1 MNICKQQM
9 TCDLTKQNKNMK
21 IKTQK
26 KLTKITIAKVY
37 EDDDLPMFHKMMSNA
52 CKGPLMTTTT

>member
-1 MNICKQQM
+1 M